1 VRPSRWPTLVA
12 LVVLAGLVGWLVA
25 DQAYGDLATLPAA
38 APFTALV
45 IALFEAGLARVV
57 WRKVRRIGG
66 GRPMHPLQV
75 ARAAALAK
83 ASSATG
89 ALLLGFYGGFFLWAI
104 ERTELRAARHDAW
117 ASGWSALGCLLL
129 LVAGL
134 LLERSC
140 RTPTP
145 RDEMPTWTSTS

>member
-89 ALLLGFYGGFFLWAI
+89 ALLLGFYGGYFLWVVR
-104 ERTELRAARHDAW
+104 RTEIRAAAHDAW
-117 ASGWSALGCLLL
+117 VSGWSAVACLGLL
-129 LVAGL
+129 AAAL
-134 LLERSC
+134 LLEKAC
-140 RTPTP
+140 RTPSR
-145 RDEMPTWTSTS
+145 RDEMQP